1 MRVDVP
7 GKLNGTAPY
16 AIDVQ
21 VPGML
26 YGAVLR
32 APVEGATP
40 DKIDESKAAA
50 VAGVIKVIRM
60 PYGVGVVAE
69 TPWAAFQARETLS
82 HSTTWTKSGKAWGFD
97 SEKGLED
104 FAAAA
109 RDPKAE
115 AAEWSK
121 SGDPRHALTTA
132 ATTFEA
138 EYRCDYAYH
147 AQMEPLNAVA
157 VVSPTGDSAEIWC
170 GTQSQTTAQEAS
182 AKALGI
188 AREKVKLNYLLMG
201 GGFGRR
207 GPRDADFVVD
217 AVLLAKDAGRPVK
230 VMWTREDDV
239 HNGRFRPLSAQLFT
253 GRVRPFWQT
262 GGLSPSPGG
271 RSGDAV
277 FRSGAL

>member
-1 MRVDVP
+1 MQINIPEVLGELTAQFNEYERALLANEPDVLIGLFWVDPRSVRYGVAENLYGAEEIAAYRKARAEQGGGP
-7 GKLNGTAPY
+7 QRKTTRAVITTYGRDFAY

-32 APVEGATP
+32 APVEGAAP

-50 VAGVIKVIRM
+50 VAGMVKVIRM

-121 SGDPRHALTTA
+121 SGDPRHALSTA

-138 EYRCDYAYH
+138 E
-147 AQMEPLNAVA
+147 
-157 VVSPTGDSAEIWC
+157 
-170 GTQSQTTAQEAS
+170 
-182 AKALGI
+182 
-188 AREKVKLNYLLMG
+188 
-201 GGFGRR
+201 
-207 GPRDADFVVD
+207 
-217 AVLLAKDAGRPVK
+217 
-230 VMWTREDDV
+230 
-239 HNGRFRPLSAQLFT
+239 
-253 GRVRPFWQT
+253 
-262 GGLSPSPGG
+262 
-271 RSGDAV
+271 
-277 FRSGAL
+277 